1 MFVKE
6 KFVFKKVHV
15 GDLLQK
21 EEFLKIS
28 KRVKV
33 LYKYKLY
40 TKKSSQKSL
49 IEDNIRNNDLVKVHV
64 FLYFFKD

>member
-6 KFVFKKVHV
+6 KFIFKKVYYYKK
-15 GDLLQK
+15 K
-21 EEFLKIS
+21 ESLKIS

-49 IEDNIRNNDLVKVHV
+49 IEDNVRNNDSVKVHV

>member
-1 MFVKE
+1 MKE
-6 KFVFKKVHV
+6 KFVFKKVHA

-21 EEFLKIS
+21 KKSLKIS
-28 KRVKV
+28 KKVKV

-40 TKKSSQKSL
+40 TKKSLQKSL
-49 IEDNIRNNDLVKVHV
+49 IEDNVRNNDSVKVHV